1 MGEVARF
8 RAFLAAAAPA
18 VALLLGVLALM
29 VPLRL
34 FQGTVPTPIFPLL
47 IVFLYALYDP
57 EALPAPMVFA
67 GGLLHDALYG
77 DPLGVWASVY
87 LLVTYVTLSQRTY
100 FLGRARDV
108 VWLGCAAAF
117 LVAMLVL
124 WAEMSLLSG
133 GWLPIAPAGVQFGL
147 TILLYP
153 ACAYAFFWLR
163 ARAGVREEWQ
173 V

>member
-18 VALLLGVLALM
+18 IVLLLGVLALM

-34 FQGTVPTPIFPLL
+34 FQGYVPTPIFPLL

-57 EALPAPMVFA
+57 EALPAPIVFA
-67 GGLLHDALYG
+67 GGLLHDVLYG
-77 DPLGVWASVY
+77 DPLGVWASIY
-87 LLVTYVTLSQRTY
+87 LVVMWMTIGQRTY

-108 VWLGCAAAF
+108 VWLGCAAA
-117 LVAMLVL
+117 LLIAMIVL
-124 WAEMSLLSG
+124 WAEMSLLSA
-133 GWLPIAPAGVQFGL
+133 GWLPLTPAANQFAL
-147 TILLYP
+147 TIALYP
-153 ACAYAFFWLR
+153 VCAYLFFWLR

>member
-8 RAFLAAAAPA
+8 RAFLSGLAPA
-18 VALLLGVLALM
+18 LALLIGITLLM

-34 FQGTVPTPIFPLL
+34 FQDLVPTPIVPLL

-57 EALPAPMVFA
+57 EALPAPVVFA
-67 GGLLHDALYG
+67 GGLLHDLLYG
-77 DPLGVWASVY
+77 EPFGVWASVY
-87 LLVTYVTLSQRTY
+87 LLVAWMTGGQRTY

-108 VWLGCAAAF
+108 VWLGCAAA
-117 LVAMLVL
+117 LGVAMLVL

-133 GWLPIAPAGVQFGL
+133 GWLPLRPAALQFGL

-153 ACAYAFFWLR
+153 VAARLFFWLR

-173 V
+173 A